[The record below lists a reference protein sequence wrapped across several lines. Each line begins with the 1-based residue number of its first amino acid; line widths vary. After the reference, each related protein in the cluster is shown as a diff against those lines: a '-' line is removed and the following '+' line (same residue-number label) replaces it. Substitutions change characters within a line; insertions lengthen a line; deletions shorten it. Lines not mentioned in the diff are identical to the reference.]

1 MKISI
6 KTNIAEV
13 TKDLTRVQKKQ
24 IPFAASQTLNQLA
37 FDLTKRNKKGVLGK
51 ATATTFDKK
60 RGKGATDFT
69 QKNFFFEKS
78 NKQNL
83 TAWVFWDNKN
93 ADYMK
98 FQVAGG
104 TRPPKNRAIAIG
116 TKHAKKH
123 LDKYGNLLKGE
134 MSKMLKDK
142 DNYFSGTPNG
152 ATSRSEGIWE
162 RYGRS
167 TKRGGKK
174 IRKIVS
180 YVDIAS
186 YRPNFQFASIAA
198 RFVFGEKGGFES
210 KFRENLRR
218 ALADRKNKANR

>member
-13 TKDLTRVQKKQ
+13 TKDFTRVQKKQ

-37 FDLTKRNKKGVLGK
+37 FDLTKRQGKGELGK

-60 RGKGATDFT
+60 RGKGSTAFT

-78 NKQNL
+78 TKESL
-83 TAWVFWDNKN
+83 TAWIFWDSKN

-104 TRPPKNRAIAIG
+104 TRFPKTKALRVT
-116 TKHAKKH
+116 TKHSNKY
-123 LDKYGNLLKGE
+123 LDAYGNFKKGAISE
-134 MSKMLKDK
+134 MLEDK
-142 DNYFSGTPNG
+142 AKFFSGTPKG
-152 ATSRSEGIWE
+152 GRSRSEGIWE

-167 TKRGGKK
+167 TKRGGQK
-174 IRKIVS
+174 IRKVAS
-180 YVDIAS
+180 YTDTAS
-186 YRPNFQFASIAA
+186 YRPLFPFGSIASN
-198 RFVFGEKGGFES
+198 FVFSQSGGFES
-210 KFRENLRR
+210 KFQENLRR
-218 ALADRKNKANR
+218 ALASAKK

>member
-37 FDLTKRNKKGVLGK
+37 FDLTKRSKKGELGK

-60 RGKGATDFT
+60 KGKGATNFT
-69 QKNFFFEKS
+69 QKNFFFKNS
-78 NKQNL
+78 NKKNL
-83 TAWVFWDNKN
+83 TAWVFWDSNN

-104 TRPPKNRAIAIG
+104 TRFPKRRAIAVS
-116 TKHAKKH
+116 TKHSKKH
-123 LDKYGNLLKGE
+123 LDKYGNLRKGAIKE
-134 MSKMLKDK
+134 MIKDK
-142 DNYFSGTPNG
+142 ENYFSGTPNG
-152 ATSRSEGIWE
+152 ARSQSEGIWE

-174 IRKIVS
+174 IRKVVS
-180 YVDIAS
+180 YVDTAS
-186 YRPNFQFASIAA
+186 YRPLFPFVSIASNY
-198 RFVFGEKGGFES
+198 VFGENGGLES
-210 KFRENLRR
+210 KLRENLRR
-218 ALADRKNKANR
+218 ALAKSKK